1 MGRRPRKSA
10 MDDMV
15 DIASRLPWWLG
26 MVFALIS
33 YATLSWVVGQ
43 PAAVQDASPGHVHTL
58 VVATLIRTF
67 AQIGQYLL
75 PAIFLIGAVFSLI
88 RAKKNK
94 QLITAAAGHD
104 AARAI
109 TGMSWREFELLVAE
123 GFRRRGFGVQ
133 DRGGQGPDGGVD
145 LVLTKGTERHL
156 VQCKQWR
163 AMKVGV
169 AVVRELYGVMSAEG
183 AAGGFVVTSGA
194 FTPDAVEFA
203 RGRNIQLMDGAQ
215 LIQLLDIGTQATV
228 STRAAPAPIEHD
240 ERCRLAPTC
249 PKCHAEMK
257 LRQARKGPQA
267 GNEFWGC
274 TRFPDCRGTL
284 PLERH

>member
-1 MGRRPRKSA
+1 MGRRSRKTA

-26 MVFALIS
+26 IALAVLS
-33 YATLSWVVGQ
+33 YALLSWFAGKPV
-43 PAAVQDASPGHVHTL
+43 ATQDASPGHVSGL
-58 VVATLIRTF
+58 VVETMTKTF
-67 AQIGQYLL
+67 TQIGQYLF
-75 PAIFLIGAVFSLI
+75 PAMFLIGAVVSLI
-88 RAKKNK
+88 RTKKNAR
-94 QLITAAAGHD
+94 LIATATGHD

-109 TGMSWREFELLVAE
+109 AGMSWREFELLIAE
-123 GFRRRGFGVQ
+123 AFRHRGFNVQ

-145 LVLTKGTERHL
+145 LVLTKGSERHL

-163 AMKVGV
+163 ATKVGV

-183 AAGGFVVTSGA
+183 ATGGFVVTSGA

-203 RGRNIQLMDGAQ
+203 RGRNM
-215 LIQLLDIGTQATV
+215 QLLDGTQLIPLLETGKQALA
-228 STRAAPAPIEHD
+228 STRPSPAPIMQE
-240 ERCRLAPTC
+240 EKSGLAPTC
-249 PKCHAEMK
+249 PKCHAKMK

-274 TRFPDCRGTL
+274 PRFPDCRGTL

>member
-1 MGRRPRKSA
+1 MGRKKSGSA
-10 MDDMV
+10 LDDMLE
-15 DIASRLPWWLG
+15 IASRLPWWLG
-26 MVFALIS
+26 VIFALVS
-33 YATLSWVVGQ
+33 YVALSWVAGQ

-58 VVATLIRTF
+58 VVATLAKTF

-75 PAIFLIGAVFSLI
+75 PAIFLMGALVSLI
-88 RAKKNK
+88 RTKKNER
-94 QLITAAAGHD
+94 LITTATGPD
-104 AARAI
+104 AAQAI
-109 TGMSWREFELLVAE
+109 AGMSWREFELLIAE
-123 GFRRRGFGVQ
+123 AFRRRGFNVQ

-145 LVLTKGTERHL
+145 LVLAKGAERHL

-163 AMKVGV
+163 ATKVGV

-203 RGRNIQLMDGAQ
+203 RGRNIQLLDGTQ
-215 LIQLLDIGTQATV
+215 LIQLLEAGKQ
-228 STRAAPAPIEHD
+228 APAPTRPAPALFKQD
-240 ERCRLAPTC
+240 EQNRLVPTC

-267 GNEFWGC
+267 GNQFWGC

-284 PLERH
+284 PFEQH

>member
-1 MGRRPRKSA
+1 MGRKRRGTALDGMLK
-10 MDDMV
+10 
-15 DIASRLPWWLG
+15 IASRLPWWLG
-26 MVFALIS
+26 VVLALVS
-33 YATLSWVVGQ
+33 YAALSWVAGQ
-43 PAAVQDASPGHVHTL
+43 PSAVQDASPGQVHTL
-58 VVATLIRTF
+58 VVATLTKTF

-75 PAIFLIGAVFSLI
+75 PAIFLIGAFVSFI
-88 RAKKNK
+88 RNKKNER
-94 QLITAAAGHD
+94 LITTATGLNAAQ
-104 AARAI
+104 AI
-109 TGMSWREFELLVAE
+109 AGMSWREFELLIAE
-123 GFRRRGFGVQ
+123 AFRRRGFSVQ

-145 LVLTKGTERHL
+145 LVLAKGSERHL

-163 AMKVGV
+163 ATKVGV

-203 RGRNIQLMDGAQ
+203 RGRNIQLLDGTQ
-215 LIQLLDIGTQATV
+215 LIQLLEVGKQAPA
-228 STRAAPAPIEHD
+228 STRPAPALIKQD
-240 ERCRLAPTC
+240 EQSRLVPTC

-267 GNEFWGC
+267 GNQFWGC

-284 PLERH
+284 PFEQH